1 MGLFKNMN
9 DLYKAG
15 GEPMGKGR
23 HAARSERM
31 ANAQSKMAAAQEMM
45 AQQTRMMNL
54 AATGADA
61 SATIIDARQTTQMI
75 NFEPVIEL
83 DLHLMVD
90 GGAPYPRTVSQPVP
104 QLYLA
109 KAQVGGTLKA
119 KVDPTDRS
127 VVFLDFA
134 SS

>member
-15 GEPMGKGR
+15 GEPMGKDR
-23 HAARSERM
+23 HAKRGERL
-31 ANAQSKMAAAQEMM
+31 AGAQAKMAAAQEML

-54 AATGADA
+54 ATTGADA
-61 SATIIDARQTTQMI
+61 SATIIDARQTTQMV

-83 DLHLMVD
+83 DLHMIVD
-90 GGAPYPRTVSQPVP
+90 GGAPYPLTVSQPVP

-109 KAQVGGTLKA
+109 KAQAGGTLKA
-119 KVDPTDRS
+119 KVDPADPS
-127 VVFLDFA
+127 AVFLDFA
-134 SS
+134 RS

>member
-15 GEPMGKGR
+15 GEPMGKDR
-23 HAARSERM
+23 HAKRSERL
-31 ANAQSKMAAAQEMM
+31 ADAQSKMAGAKEML

-61 SATIIDARQTTQMI
+61 SATIIEARQTTQMI

-83 DLHLMVD
+83 DLNLIVD
-90 GGAPYPRTVSQPVP
+90 GRPPYPLTVCQPVP

-119 KVDPTDRS
+119 KVDPADPS
-127 VVFLDFA
+127 AVFLDFA
-134 SS
+134 RS

>member
-23 HAARSERM
+23 HASRSQKM
-31 ANAQSKMAAAQEMM
+31 ADAQSKMAAAQEMM

-54 AATGADA
+54 AATGTDA
-61 SATIIDARQTTQMI
+61 SATIIGARQTTQMI
-75 NFEPVIEL
+75 NFEPVIEF

-90 GGAPYPRTVSQPVP
+90 GGAPYPLTVSQPVP

-109 KAQVGGTLKA
+109 KAQAGATLKA
-119 KVDPTDRS
+119 KVDPADPST
-127 VVFLDFA
+127 VFLDFA
-134 SS
+134 RS